1 MENQAKTM
9 EALFDK
15 TEHYVRTSA
24 DVIKLKA
31 IDSSADM
38 ISTLAAR
45 LSIMA
50 FLIIIIIMSN
60 IGIAWWIGVTMG
72 AIYYGFL
79 IVAGFYTGIALLVY
93 IFQGRL
99 IKRPVN
105 DFIITQLMKNKIA
118 ITAITSSKCMIDPA
132 L

>member
-50 FLIIIIIMSN
+50 CLIIIIIMSN

-105 DFIITQLMKNKIA
+105 DFIITQLMKNR
-118 ITAITSSKCMIDPA
+118 S
-132 L
+132 